1 MKKILFYVCAGV
13 LAAQLGCSKQ
23 PTANTQ
29 ANGNANTQ
37 AGIPAATPPANA
49 VPPPGS
55 ATNAAPPNSAPVMPP
70 PTETNDM
77 SLQMA
82 ASDFHASI
90 LQGRKAQL
98 EPMIADNYKG
108 TQPDG
113 SVVNKQQLL
122 ASLKESKQMFS
133 LNAGKPEVKGDTATV
148 TGTYTLNSMD
158 QQPQQ
163 QGKTYQFTDT
173 YRKQGGKWMVV
184 TSNVVEQKK

>member
-1 MKKILFYVCAGV
+1 MKKILLYVCAAL
-13 LAAQLGCSKQ
+13 LAAQFGCSKQ
-23 PTANTQ
+23 PNANSQ
-29 ANGNANTQ
+29 ANSNNPTQ
-37 AGIPAATPPANA
+37 AGLPAATPPANA
-49 VPPPGS
+49 A
-55 ATNAAPPNSAPVMPP
+55 ATPVNPTTVTPSNSAPAMPP

-77 SLQMA
+77 TLQMT
-82 ASDFHASI
+82 ASDFHASL

-113 SVVNKQQLL
+113 SVMNKQQVL
-122 ASLKESKQMFS
+122 ASLKESQQMFS

-158 QQPQQ
+158 KPQ

-184 TSNVVEQKK
+184 TSVVVEQKK